1 MRIGV
6 QFPDGAKMFLFITV
20 SILAVRPPQPPTLHA
35 PQVICPAMKQP
46 RPDTDNSVV
55 PSATAKSAWSFP
67 STFKANCLMK
77 HRENYTDFTLN

>member
-1 MRIGV
+1 
-6 QFPDGAKMFLFITV
+6 MFLFITV

-35 PQVICPAMKQP
+35 PQVIRPAIKQP

-55 PSATAKSAWSFP
+55 PSATANS
-67 STFKANCLMK
+67 LMK